1 MVLKLPGTTIQAKVS
16 GIEEVDALF
25 SSMFLGGGLMLS
37 QVSQVTGLEPY
48 RIQNWVKR
56 GFLSPPEKKRYT
68 RRQLSRILVINM
80 LKDSL
85 QLERICGL
93 LSYVNGKLYDEGDD
107 IIDDSKL
114 YLDIVR
120 VLLRLETQVPLGA
133 GDLEPMCRE
142 VLADYQEPEPGDRE
156 RVLEALQIILMAY
169 LSAQLKHGAEA
180 RLSALVEQ
188 NGEEGTE
195 K

>member
-1 MVLKLPGTTIQAKVS
+1 MELKLPGSTIQAEVS
-16 GIEEVDALF
+16 KIEEVDALF

-80 LKDSL
+80 LKDSM
-85 QLERICGL
+85 QLERLCGL

-107 IIDDSKL
+107 IIDDSRL

-120 VLLRLETQVPLGA
+120 VLLRIGPQASLAV

-156 RVLEALQIILMAY
+156 KVLEALQIILMAY
-169 LSAQLKHGAEA
+169 LASLLKQGAEA
-180 RLSALVEQ
+180 RLSALIER
-188 NGEEGTE
+188 NGKGENE